1 MTAGRCS
8 SGGSTSTL
16 DVPCGDPNVPGS
28 SSSRGV
34 GWSPGRLRV
43 AIRLVQG
50 ARAIQDL
57 YATVPERDCHSGRV
71 LRVCCRLDMV
81 SCAVTG
87 LMQS

>member
-1 MTAGRCS
+1 M
-8 SGGSTSTL
+8 
-16 DVPCGDPNVPGS
+16 
-28 SSSRGV
+28 
-34 GWSPGRLRV
+34 